1 MICVVSLCN
10 GIDTEKTEV
19 TCTYDCKSDGSC
31 SHKTVRVIT
40 TQVSGGTSTKTE
52 TQTGT
57 CVSPQLR
64 CIGGKCCA
72 GVTDECGECR
82 DTCNGATGQLIKV
95 DGSITSNTLSGG
107 SSQNEPATSPTSS
120 QAGFIFGHLECFG
133 RVQRYVS
140 NMLIGSGVFEIF
152 GMTVF
157 FVLDASRLSSML

>member
-1 MICVVSLCN
+1 MERLILMICVVSLCN

-40 TQVSGGTSTKTE
+40 TESGSRKTE

-57 CVSPQLR
+57 CVSPQFS

-72 GVTDECGECR
+72 GVTKECGECR

-95 DGSITSNTLSGG
+95 DRTKGG
-107 SSQNEPATSPTSS
+107 VDGIDVEP
-120 QAGFIFGHLECFG
+120 I
-133 RVQRYVS
+133 R
-140 NMLIGSGVFEIF
+140 I
-152 GMTVF
+152 
-157 FVLDASRLSSML
+157 